1 MTIDSQHGRR
11 VFVLEV
17 AGLKVRYMSH
27 DLDLSGSNLAQNIAT
42 GIAYQNVT
50 GLVAVGPFSGSID
63 PAGGIASYQGVS
75 VTLASRGARG
85 GATDPHVVFG
95 RCGSRSDVAKAKL
108 TQAIKYQTNAPII
121 AQVDRD
127 LRAAISTPAIVH
139 IGAESFRC
147 TGVTAATL
155 VLATRAVGGSQRQ
168 AHNIT
173 LGGTNSP
180 EVTTEITTFRGRR
193 CSLFAAHQYPDGGL
207 SDFVQ
212 VVNGFID
219 NTPEVEEASE
229 VSFSILP
236 LVALASSASAAIGV
250 TTNLL
255 QDFHY
260 FATTG
265 NHLEWAWNLDGTPQ
279 RARITSI
286 DTGVTPHVAQL
297 DVDIAQEIG
306 RLFDLTLPHGDA
318 GVHPR
323 FPLLSVIGSSRTVA
337 PISITSNAPG
347 TGCALA
353 FDAAAVNLFVNDY
366 LELRPQVEIKRIK
379 IAEETLVQWTQALNA
394 QLQLTLSTTQGVNGQ
409 WGRWALDG
417 SDVVA
422 VPNADAT
429 PFKTQMLMWS
439 AREKVEPL
447 RGRYWTAAAPYPA
460 LDDYLRLNYPIQL
473 TEQATLD
480 IGRAGASNRNGP
492 QVLLESTLG
501 RTGRTRSSRI
511 PLGGVA
517 LAWYQIVEP
526 VILVEGTIGLPSAP
540 DGNDYDVE
548 VKYFNRVAGEMQK
561 QWFKAT
567 HETTAS
573 FQGDAVGVYIH
584 LSRDV
589 YLNGNN
595 SFGDWPGH
603 ERCLISRG
611 ARYDQIRPGELLL
624 RLLESGGGF
633 EVNGDYDLFPIG
645 LGIASSEIDE
655 ASFIAYDSTALFS
668 LSGDISS
675 EGADIEEQISG
686 VLKMMGCALIMHRD
700 QTTGSSLLRLQ
711 PLGAENRRFL
721 DATITE
727 ADWIADPPPRWSTF
741 EDIVTQVVYQFEW
754 DEIEGKYRASRTFT
768 NQEAV
773 NRYGGELKKIDISV
787 RGLQLAD
794 IGDGAG
800 DSFGFFL
807 PTSARLFNLFS
818 NPAREWTGSIGTGAS
833 MFLDV
838 GSYVGVTSKHL
849 KAYEDSFG
857 VTDGIGFVKA
867 LHQDLMGE
875 GCQLEMIALGLEPVA
890 WNASALVTATPDA
903 SSVTIASAQ
912 FSEDDASFFQAG
924 DVVDYLPE
932 ADEDSALAGL
942 IIASVV
948 GQTITFTTNHG
959 ISAAGGTLE
968 PTTYADASTTH
979 KADAYLASN
988 DALPVL
994 ASDQAQNYA

>member
-1 MTIDSQHGRR
+1 MISSQHGRR
-11 VFVLEV
+11 VFVLQV
-17 AGLKVRYMSH
+17 AGLRVRYMSH
-27 DLDLSGSNLAQNIAT
+27 DLDLSGSNLDQNIAT
-42 GIAYQNVT
+42 GVSYQNVT
-50 GLVAVGPFSGSID
+50 GLVSVGSFSGSID

-85 GATDPHVVFG
+85 ASTDPHVVFG
-95 RCGSRSDVAKAKL
+95 RCGSRSSVTRAKL
-108 TQAIKYQTNAPII
+108 TQSIKYETNAPIL
-121 AQVDRD
+121 ANVDRD
-127 LRAAISTPAIVH
+127 LRGQIITPSIVH

-147 TGVTAATL
+147 SGVTSNKLLIGA
-155 VLATRAVGGSQRQ
+155 RAVGGSQRQ
-168 AHNIT
+168 AHAIT

-219 NTPEVEEASE
+219 NTPQVEEASE

-255 QDFHY
+255 HDYHY
-260 FATTG
+260 FSTTG
-265 NHLEWAWNLDGTPQ
+265 NHLEWAWRLIGTSRQ
-279 RARITSI
+279 ARITSI
-286 DTGVTPHVAQL
+286 DTAVTPNVAYL
-297 DVDIAQEIG
+297 DVDIAQEIN
-306 RLFDLTLPHGDA
+306 RLFDISLPHGDS

-323 FPLLSVIGSSRTVA
+323 FPRLGIIGFNRSFL
-337 PISITSNAPG
+337 PISVTSNAPSP
-347 TGCALA
+347 GCSIQ
-353 FDAAAVNLFVNDY
+353 FDSASTNLYMGDY
-366 LELRPQVEIKRIK
+366 LEIRPQVEIKRIK
-379 IAEETLVQWTQALNA
+379 IAEETLVQWTQAINS
-394 QLQLTLSTTQGVNGQ
+394 QLQLTLSTTQGVDGQ

-422 VPNADAT
+422 VQNADPT
-429 PFKTQMLMWS
+429 PFSTQMLMWS
-439 AREKVEPL
+439 AREKVEPID
-447 RGRYWTAAAPYPA
+447 GRYWTAAAGYPA
-460 LDDYLRLNYPIQL
+460 LDDYMRLNYPIQL

-480 IGRAGASNRNGP
+480 IGRAGASNRNGT

-517 LAWYQIVEP
+517 LAWYQVVEP
-526 VILVEGTIGLPSAP
+526 LILVEGSIGLPSAP

-573 FQGDAVGVYIH
+573 FQGDAIGVYIH
-584 LSRDV
+584 LSRNV
-589 YLNGNN
+589 YLNDNN
-595 SFGDWPGH
+595 SFGDWQGQ

-645 LGIASSEIDE
+645 LGIPSSEIDE
-655 ASFIAYDSTALFS
+655 ASFIAYDSTALFN
-668 LSGDISS
+668 LSGDLSS
-675 EGADIEEQISG
+675 EGTDLEEQISG

-700 QTTGSSLLRLQ
+700 ETTGSSLLRLQ

-727 ADWIADPPPRWSTF
+727 ADWIADPPPRWSIF
-741 EDIVTQVVYQFEW
+741 EDIVTQVVYQFDW
-754 DEIEGKYRASRTFT
+754 DEVEEKYRASRTFT

-773 NRYGGELKKIDISV
+773 NRYGGELKKIGISV
-787 RGLQLAD
+787 RGLRLRD
-794 IGDGAG
+794 IGEGAG

-818 NPAREWTGSIGTGAS
+818 NPAREWVGNIGTGAS

-838 GSYVGVTSKHL
+838 GSYVDVTSKHL
-849 KAYEDSFG
+849 KGYDDSFG
-857 VTDGIGFVKA
+857 VTNGIGFVKA
-867 LHQDLMGE
+867 IHQDLMGE
-875 GCQLEMIALGLEPVA
+875 GCQLEMISLGISPVC
-890 WNASALVTATPDA
+890 WNASALVTATPTS

-912 FSEDDASFFQAG
+912 FSEDDASYFAAG

-932 ADEDSALAGL
+932 GNEDGALTGL
-942 IIASVV
+942 TILSVV

-959 ISAAGGTLE
+959 ISASGGTLE
-968 PTTYADASTTH
+968 PTTYASASATH
-979 KADAYLASN
+979 KADAFMASN

-994 ASDQAQNYA
+994 GSDSAQEYA

>member
-1 MTIDSQHGRR
+1 MISSQHGRR
-11 VFVLEV
+11 VFVLQI
-17 AGLKVRYMSH
+17 AGLRIRYMSH
-27 DLDLSGSNLAQNIAT
+27 DLDLSGSNLDQNIAT
-42 GIAYQNVT
+42 GVSYQNVT
-50 GLVAVGPFSGSID
+50 GLVSVGSFSGSID

-85 GATDPHVVFG
+85 ASTDPHVVFG
-95 RCGSRSDVAKAKL
+95 RCGSRSSVTRAKL
-108 TQAIKYQTNAPII
+108 TQSIKYETNAPVI
-121 AQVDRD
+121 ARVDRD
-127 LRAAISTPAIVH
+127 LTGQIITPAIVH

-147 TGVTAATL
+147 YGVTSTTL
-155 VLATRAVGGSQRQ
+155 LLGARAVGGSQRQ
-168 AHNIT
+168 AHAIT

-219 NTPEVEEASE
+219 NTPQVEEASE

-255 QDFHY
+255 HDYHY
-260 FATTG
+260 FSTTG
-265 NHLEWAWNLDGTPQ
+265 NHLEWAWRLIGTSQ
-279 RARITSI
+279 RARINSI
-286 DTGVTPHVAQL
+286 DTAVTPNVAVL
-297 DVDIAQEIG
+297 NVDIAQDIS
-306 RLFDLTLPHGDA
+306 RLFDITLPHGSA
-318 GVHPR
+318 GIHPR
-323 FPLLSVIGSSRTVA
+323 FPILGVVGGNRTFL
-337 PISITSNAPG
+337 PISVTSHGPNA
-347 TGCALA
+347 GCSLE
-353 FDAAAVNLFVNDY
+353 FDASQVNLYQGDY
-366 LELRPQVEIKRIK
+366 LEIRPQVEIKRVK
-379 IAEETLVQWTQALNA
+379 IAEETLVQWTQAVNS
-394 QLQLTLSTTQGVNGQ
+394 QLQITSNSTQGVGGQ

-422 VPNADAT
+422 VQNADPT
-429 PFKTQMLMWS
+429 PFQTQMLMWS

-447 RGRYWTAAAPYPA
+447 DGRYWTAAAGYPA

-517 LAWYQIVEP
+517 LAWYQVVEP
-526 VILVEGTIGLPSAP
+526 LILVEGSIGLPTAP

-573 FQGDAVGVYIH
+573 FGGDDIGVYIH

-589 YLNGNN
+589 YLNDNN
-595 SFGDWPGH
+595 SFGDWQGQ

-645 LGIASSEIDE
+645 LGIPSSEIDE
-655 ASFIAYDSTALFS
+655 ASFIAYDSTALFN
-668 LSGDISS
+668 LSGDLSS
-675 EGADIEEQISG
+675 EGTDLEEQISG

-700 QTTGSSLLRLQ
+700 ETTGSSLLRLQ

-754 DEIEGKYRASRTFT
+754 DEVEEKYRASRTFT

-787 RGLQLAD
+787 RGLRLRD
-794 IGDGAG
+794 IGEGAG

-818 NPAREWTGSIGTGAS
+818 NPAREWAGSIGTGAS

-838 GSYVGVTSKHL
+838 GSYVDVTSKHL
-849 KAYEDSFG
+849 KGYDDSFG
-857 VTDGIGFVKA
+857 VTNGIGFVKA
-867 LHQDLMGE
+867 IHQDLMGE
-875 GCQLEMIALGLEPVA
+875 GCQLEMISLGISPVC
-890 WNASALVTATPDA
+890 WNASALVTATPTS

-912 FSEDDASFFQAG
+912 FSEDDASYFAAG

-932 ADEDSALAGL
+932 GNEDGALTGL
-942 IIASVV
+942 TILSVV
-948 GQTITFTTNHG
+948 GQTITFTANHG
-959 ISAAGGTLE
+959 ISASGGTLE
-968 PTTYADASTTH
+968 PTTYASASTTH
-979 KADAYLASN
+979 KADAFMASN

-994 ASDQAQNYA
+994 GSDSAQEYA

>member
-1 MTIDSQHGRR
+1 MISSQHGRR
-11 VFVLEV
+11 VFVLQV
-17 AGLKVRYMSH
+17 AGLPIRYMSH
-27 DLDLSGSNLAQNIAT
+27 DLDLSGSNLDQNIAT

-50 GLVAVGPFSGSID
+50 GLVSVGSFSGSVD

-85 GATDPHVVFG
+85 ASTDPHVIFG
-95 RCGSRSDVAKAKL
+95 RCGSRSSVTKAKL
-108 TQAIKYQTNAPII
+108 TQSIKYETNTPII
-121 AQVDRD
+121 ARVDRN
-127 LRAAISTPAIVH
+127 LTGQITTPAIVH

-147 TGVTAATL
+147 YGVTSTTL
-155 VLATRAVGGSQRQ
+155 LLGARAVGGSQRQ
-168 AHNIT
+168 AHAIT

-180 EVTTEITTFRGRR
+180 EVSTEITTFRGRR
-193 CSLFAAHQYPDGGL
+193 CSLFVAHQYPDGGL

-219 NTPEVEEASE
+219 NTPQVEEASE

-265 NHLEWAWNLDGTPQ
+265 NHLEWAWQLVGTSRQ
-279 RARITSI
+279 ARITSI
-286 DTGVTPHVAQL
+286 DTGVTPHVAEL
-297 DVDIAQEIG
+297 DVDIAQELN
-306 RLFDLTLPHGDA
+306 RLFDLTLPHGSA

-323 FPLLSVIGSSRTVA
+323 FPLLSIVGGARTVA
-337 PISITSNAPG
+337 PISITSNAPNP
-347 TGCALA
+347 GCSIE

-366 LELRPQVEIKRIK
+366 LEIRPQVEIKRVK
-379 IAEETLVQWTQALNA
+379 IAEETLVQWTQAVNS
-394 QLQLTLSTTQGVNGQ
+394 QLQLTSSTTQGVDGQ

-422 VPNADAT
+422 VQNADPT
-429 PFKTQMLMWS
+429 PFRTQMLMWS

-447 RGRYWTAAAPYPA
+447 NGRYWTAAAGYPA

-480 IGRAGASNRNGP
+480 IGRAGATNRNGT

-501 RTGRTRSSRI
+501 RTGRTRASRI

-517 LAWYQIVEP
+517 LAWYQVVEP

-573 FQGDAVGVYIH
+573 FAGDAVGVYIH

-589 YLNGNN
+589 YLNDNN
-595 SFGDWPGH
+595 SFGDWQGQ

-633 EVNGDYDLFPIG
+633 EVNGDHDLFPIG
-645 LGIASSEIDE
+645 LGIPSSEIDE
-655 ASFIAYDSTALFS
+655 ASFIAYDSTALFN
-668 LSGDISS
+668 LSGDLSS
-675 EGADIEEQISG
+675 EGTDIEEQISG

-700 QTTGSSLLRLQ
+700 ETTGSSLLRLQ

-754 DEIEGKYRASRTFT
+754 DEVEGKYRASRTFT

-787 RGLQLAD
+787 RGLRLAD
-794 IGDGAG
+794 IGEGAG

-818 NPAREWTGSIGTGAS
+818 NPAREWVGSIGTGAS

-849 KAYEDSFG
+849 KGYEDSFG
-857 VTDGIGFVKA
+857 VTNGIGFVKA
-867 LHQDLMGE
+867 IHQDLMGE
-875 GCQLEMIALGLEPVA
+875 GCQLEMISLGVGPVC
-890 WNASALVTATPDA
+890 WNASALVTATPTS

-912 FSEDDASFFQAG
+912 FSEDDASYFAAG

-932 ADEDSALAGL
+932 GNEDSALTGL
-942 IIASVV
+942 TILSVV

-959 ISAAGGTLE
+959 ISASGGTLE
-968 PTTYADASTTH
+968 PTTYASASATH
-979 KADAYLASN
+979 KADAFMASN

-994 ASDQAQNYA
+994 GSDSAQEYA

>member
-1 MTIDSQHGRR
+1 MISSQHGRR
-11 VFVLEV
+11 VFVLQI
-17 AGLKVRYMSH
+17 AGLRIRYMSH
-27 DLDLSGSNLAQNIAT
+27 DLDLSGSNLDQSIAT
-42 GIAYQNVT
+42 GISYQNVT
-50 GLVAVGPFSGSID
+50 GLVSVGSFSGSID

-85 GATDPHVVFG
+85 ASTDPHVVFG
-95 RCGSRSDVAKAKL
+95 RCGSRSSVTRAKL
-108 TQAIKYQTNAPII
+108 TQSIKYETNAPIL
-121 AQVDRD
+121 ANVDRD
-127 LRAAISTPAIVH
+127 LRGQIITPSIVH

-147 TGVTAATL
+147 SGVTSNKLLIGA
-155 VLATRAVGGSQRQ
+155 RAVGGSQRQ
-168 AHNIT
+168 AHAIT

-219 NTPEVEEASE
+219 NTPQVEEASE

-255 QDFHY
+255 HDYHY
-260 FATTG
+260 FSTTG
-265 NHLEWAWNLDGTPQ
+265 NHLEWAWRLIGTSRQ
-279 RARITSI
+279 ARITSI
-286 DTGVTPHVAQL
+286 DTAVTPNVAQL
-297 DVDIAQEIG
+297 DVDIAQELN
-306 RLFDLTLPHGDA
+306 RLFDISLPHGDS

-323 FPLLSVIGSSRTVA
+323 FPSLGIVGGNRSVS
-337 PISITSNAPG
+337 PISITSNAPSP
-347 TGCALA
+347 GCAIE
-353 FDAAAVNLFVNDY
+353 FDSASVNLYVNDY
-366 LELRPQVEIKRIK
+366 LEIRPQVEIKRIK
-379 IAEETLVQWTQALNA
+379 IAEETLVQWTQAVNS
-394 QLQLTLSTTQGVNGQ
+394 QLQLTLSSTQGISGQ

-422 VPNADAT
+422 VQNADPT
-429 PFKTQMLMWS
+429 PFQTQMLMWS

-447 RGRYWTAAAPYPA
+447 DGRYWTAAAGYPA

-517 LAWYQIVEP
+517 LAWYQVVEP
-526 VILVEGTIGLPSAP
+526 LILVEGSIGLPTAP

-567 HETTAS
+567 HEVTAT
-573 FQGDAVGVYIH
+573 FQGDAVGVYIL

-589 YLNGNN
+589 YLNDNN
-595 SFGDWPGH
+595 SFGDWQGQ

-633 EVNGDYDLFPIG
+633 QVNGDYDLFPIG
-645 LGIASSEIDE
+645 LGIPSSEIDE

-668 LSGDISS
+668 LSGDLSS
-675 EGADIEEQISG
+675 EGTDLEEQISG

-700 QTTGSSLLRLQ
+700 ETSGSSLLRLQ

-754 DEIEGKYRASRTFT
+754 DEVEEKYRASRTFT

-773 NRYGGELKKIDISV
+773 NRYGGELKKIGISV
-787 RGLQLAD
+787 RGLRLRD
-794 IGDGAG
+794 IGEGAG

-818 NPAREWTGSIGTGAS
+818 NPAREWAGSIGTGAS

-849 KAYEDSFG
+849 KGYDDSFG
-857 VTDGIGFVKA
+857 VTNGIGFVKA
-867 LHQDLMGE
+867 IHQDLMGE
-875 GCQLEMIALGLEPVA
+875 GCQLEMISLGISPVC
-890 WNASALVTATPDA
+890 WNASALVTATPTS

-912 FSEDDASFFQAG
+912 FSEDDASYFAAG

-932 ADEDSALAGL
+932 GNEDGALTGL
-942 IIASVV
+942 TILSVV

-959 ISAAGGTLE
+959 ISASGGTLE
-968 PTTYADASTTH
+968 PTTYASASATH
-979 KADAYLASN
+979 KADAFMASN

-994 ASDQAQNYA
+994 GSDSAQEYA